1 MKPTYI
7 FYGDSNTYGYDPR
20 SFLGDQYPPDVR
32 WTGILKKQ
40 TDWDIHNHGICGRSI
55 PHTRSQIN
63 FACEQVQNWGEHEN
77 SAYMWIMLGTNDL
90 LDNQNFTAEDVR
102 DRMRNFLTEIM
113 NQPAVLRKQIRP
125 GLISPANMEYGAW
138 VDSDRL
144 YEESRRLHTEYRHLC
159 EELKLPFISTQ
170 NWNIPV
176 VFDGVHFSE
185 EGHRNFAAHIKTE
198 LSRIKKT

>member
-1 MKPTYI
+1 MKTTHI
-7 FYGDSNTYGYDPR
+7 FYGNSNTYGYDPV
-20 SFLGDQYPPDVR
+20 SFPSDQYPSDVR

-63 FACEQVQNWGEHEN
+63 FACEQIQSWAVQE
-77 SAYMWIMLGTNDL
+77 SPAYMWIMLGTNDL

-113 NQPAVLRKQIRP
+113 KQPAVISKQIRP
-125 GLISPANMEYGAW
+125 GLISPVNMEYGAW

-144 YEESRRLHTEYRHLC
+144 YKESRNLHEIYRQLSK
-159 EELKLPFISTQ
+159 EVGLPFINTSK
-170 NWNIPV
+170 WNIPV

-185 EGHRNFAAHIKTE
+185 EGHRNFAAQIKTE
-198 LSRIKKT
+198 LSRIEKL